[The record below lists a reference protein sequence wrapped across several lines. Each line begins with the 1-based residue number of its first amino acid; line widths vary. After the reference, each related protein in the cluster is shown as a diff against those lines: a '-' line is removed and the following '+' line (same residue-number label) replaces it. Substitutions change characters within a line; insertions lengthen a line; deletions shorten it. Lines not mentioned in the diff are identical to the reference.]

1 MSDSV
6 IVTANGFPDPESLP
20 LVSDVQFREPY
31 SSAAINRKLRGL
43 ALPGI
48 YSGFNPTPG
57 TGLNVLI
64 SSGDDGGTCSFNIGE
79 YYQLSV
85 RQQSDV
91 TVAMAAGT
99 TKIIALQATY
109 ALGQETYQVNSGS
122 TVQAAEFVLLD
133 ETATLADNQLEMC
146 KVTIPAGTTQ
156 ITSDMIDLS
165 GRVARSLTFEL
176 SSAIDSSDE
185 EVAANSLAVKK
196 AIAYIESEIAAAV
209 ATKLLT
215 VTGAAMFSSTLTV
228 AGISYFD
235 RVRANQYV
243 DLGYQ
248 NGTAGTRQIT
258 FYSGSDTTNTGY
270 INVVGSSA
278 SASVMTIKAGGIY
291 LNGST
296 NLTGALSVSSTL
308 SVSGSAVFAGA
319 LTASGAA
326 TLGSTLD
333 VTNQINSG
341 YRINISRSDGYPPYM
356 NFVRNDLASTATPSS
371 DTGVLQLIARTASD
385 TSDPYAGRNLG
396 LISVYM
402 TPSGGGKAYFDA
414 RDSSGNATIKL
425 SMDSATAIATLT
437 GSLAISSAATVNGA
451 LSVGGNMNVGSTYT
465 DTTSAALLVSNNGN
479 SGTGGITVM
488 NYQPALTLVD
498 TSSGAYAA
506 RLRNDSGWLHFDW
519 DITKT
524 ASDSGA
530 SFTSNRIIMG
540 YQGQISMLG
549 GGGNLTRGLTIG
561 QSAAGTGL
569 LSGTVQVAAMVYNNH
584 GSDATSRAVGWA
596 YEGTIGD
603 GSTAQTLNEWV
614 EFWGNGQ
621 TVNANASVTLMSS
634 FRSYDKTSTS
644 IASVY
649 AFDGRQMTRSG
660 VNRWNLFMQGSAPN
674 YIRGQTIIG
683 GTDTTLPT
691 SSVALQV
698 TGTSQA
704 ISDGNSFILMPA
716 TADKSYFIRGKKS
729 DGTLHWYLGQSADST
744 DTVTLGNSIG
754 GAWLTLKGDGSAA
767 SNVSTMTYSGALV
780 AGATT
785 VSSLTSTG
793 GMSVSATAT
802 FGYRIMMQRSGAI
815 PYHTFTRTDITSAP
829 SSETEIGRLV
839 WGYGMNGTDTW
850 GTGGVLGY
858 MSTFAVANGGGKV
871 NISANNSSNATGAA
885 LLLNG
890 YTGEATVT
898 GTLTTTGAISTP
910 GELVSTQNGN
920 NIRMNNGTYSV
931 IHRNYS
937 GQYYILLTDSGNPTG
952 TYNSLR
958 PFTMALSTGAI
969 SFGTALTASS
979 TLAVSGAASFG
990 SSVSVSGA
998 AALSSTLTVG
1008 GTLTASGEVI
1018 TTAVNSYRMAYGN
1031 YGMFQRFDGSNW
1043 YMMFT
1048 DSGSQYGSY
1057 NSLRPITVSV
1067 TTGNV
1072 TLSATTVK
1080 GNLTATGAVYVNS
1093 GNGFL
1098 GTDGNIYGSLWG
1110 GYLSTYLANSFKNA
1124 SSTDSYQG
1132 IGSYI
1137 LARSSYGAAFAPGAT
1152 ISGSYLQAATSDG
1165 DYTGSTLTGTWM
1177 LMGYMTTTN
1186 DAHRTSLY
1194 QRVA

>member
-64 SSGDDGGTCSFNIGE
+64 SSDDDGGTCSFNIGE

-133 ETATLADNQLEMC
+133 ATASLADNQLEMC

-326 TLGSTLD
+326 TFGTTLD

-341 YRINISRSDGYPPYM
+341 YRINISRSDGNPPYM
-356 NFVRNDLASTATPSS
+356 NFVRNDLASTATPTS

-402 TPSGGGKAYFDA
+402 TPSGGGKVYLDA
-414 RDSSGNATIKL
+414 RNSSGSATIKL
-425 SMDSATAIATLT
+425 SMDSATATATLT
-437 GSLAISSAATVNGA
+437 GSLAVTSA
-451 LSVGGNMNVGSTYT
+451 LKVGS
-465 DTTSAALLVSNNGN
+465 S
-479 SGTGGITVM
+479 
-488 NYQPALTLVD
+488 LT
-498 TSSGAYAA
+498 
-506 RLRNDSGWLHFDW
+506 
-519 DITKT
+519 
-524 ASDSGA
+524 
-530 SFTSNRIIMG
+530 
-540 YQGQISMLG
+540 
-549 GGGNLTRGLTIG
+549 
-561 QSAAGTGL
+561 
-569 LSGTVQVAAMVYNNH
+569 
-584 GSDATSRAVGWA
+584 
-596 YEGTIGD
+596 
-603 GSTAQTLNEWV
+603 
-614 EFWGNGQ
+614 
-621 TVNANASVTLMSS
+621 
-634 FRSYDKTSTS
+634 
-644 IASVY
+644 
-649 AFDGRQMTRSG
+649 
-660 VNRWNLFMQGSAPN
+660 
-674 YIRGQTIIG
+674 
-683 GTDTTLPT
+683 
-691 SSVALQV
+691 V

-704 ISDGNSFILMPA
+704 TADGNSFILMPA
-716 TADKSYFIRGKKS
+716 TADKSYYIRGKKS

-785 VSSLTSTG
+785 VSSLASTG

-839 WGYGMNGTDTW
+839 WGYGMSGTDTW

-910 GELVSTQNGN
+910 DELVSTQNGN
-920 NIRMNNGTYSV
+920 NVRMNNGTYSV

-969 SFGTALTASS
+969 TIGTALTTSS
-979 TLAVSGAASFG
+979 TVAVSGAASFG

-1018 TTAVNSYRMAYGN
+1018 STSIHSYRMVYGN

-1057 NSLRPITVSV
+1057 NSLRPIIVSA

-1093 GNGFL
+1093 GGGFL

-1110 GYLSTYLANSFKNA
+1110 GYLSTYIANNFKTT
-1124 SSTDSYQG
+1124 SSTDGYQG
-1132 IGSYI
+1132 IGSYV

-1165 DYTGSTLTGTWM
+1165 GYTGSTLTGTWM